1 MSFFNAGFIKT
12 FWFCSVVCMSFVKK
26 NCKELHWLDKIMGG
40 GRLKQFFKRS
50 FFMKKL
56 FGLLAVAGFAVT
68 SAFANV
74 EMDLNMYGTPFS
86 EYEIEND
93 VKLRQGNPVG
103 FESQFG
109 FYFGSP
115 VKWLDIGMSLSDG
128 IDVGASGVEIGI
140 NDNFS
145 KPDDSIVFDFFFTLG
160 PAVRF
165 NLGKMHSLY
174 FSPGFGYNIS
184 VLGYNIKYDEY
195 GYNDEKSFSGGF
207 SSFDFNLDLGYRVW
221 IVNKTGFHFGFDVGY
236 DLSVPLET
244 SSFGD
249 FEEADVL
256 GGQRHKI
263 YFGVAFNFGDKSPDK
278 FAEQSE

>member
-12 FWFCSVVCMSFVKK
+12 FWFCCAVCMSFVKK

-40 GRLKQFFKRS
+40 GKLKQFFKRS

-128 IDVGASGVEIGI
+128 FDVGASGVEIGI
-140 NDNFS
+140 NDNFF

-184 VLGYNIKYDEY
+184 VLGYNIKYED
-195 GYNDEKSFSGGF
+195 GTDGFSGGV

-236 DLSVPLET
+236 DLSVPLKT

>member
-1 MSFFNAGFIKT
+1 
-12 FWFCSVVCMSFVKK
+12 
-26 NCKELHWLDKIMGG
+26 
-40 GRLKQFFKRS
+40 
-50 FFMKKL
+50 MKKL

-86 EYEIEND
+86 EYEVNESGVD
-93 VKLRQGNPVG
+93 AKLRQGNPAG

-128 IDVGASGVEIGI
+128 IDIGASGVEIGI

-184 VLGYNIKYDEY
+184 VLGYNIKYIDEY
-195 GYNDEKSFSGGF
+195 GDNYKKSFSGGF

-236 DLSVPLET
+236 DLSVPLKT

-249 FEEADVL
+249 FDKIDVR

>member
-1 MSFFNAGFIKT
+1 
-12 FWFCSVVCMSFVKK
+12 MSFVKK
-26 NCKELHWLDKIMGG
+26 KLQRIDKELHWLDKIMGG
-40 GRLKQFFKRS
+40 GRLKRFFKRS
-50 FFMKKL
+50 FYMKKL

-115 VKWLDIGMSLSDG
+115 TKWLDIGMSLSDG

-184 VLGYNIKYDEY
+184 VLGCDINYIDEY
-195 GYNDEKSFSGGF
+195 RDNYKEGGF

>member
-1 MSFFNAGFIKT
+1 
-12 FWFCSVVCMSFVKK
+12 
-26 NCKELHWLDKIMGG
+26 
-40 GRLKQFFKRS
+40 
-50 FFMKKL
+50 MKKL

-86 EYEIEND
+86 EYEIKDD
-93 VKLRQGNPVG
+93 VKLRQGNPAG

-174 FSPGFGYNIS
+174 FSPGFGYNFS
-184 VLGYNIKYDEY
+184 VLGYNIKCIDEY
-195 GYNDEKSFSGGF
+195 GDNYKKSFSGGF

-249 FEEADVL
+249 FDKIDVL

>member
-1 MSFFNAGFIKT
+1 M
-12 FWFCSVVCMSFVKK
+12 
-26 NCKELHWLDKIMGG
+26 
-40 GRLKQFFKRS
+40 R
-50 FFMKKL
+50 KL

-86 EYEIEND
+86 EYKVEND
-93 VKLRQGNPVG
+93 MKLRQGNPVG

-145 KPDDSIVFDFFFTLG
+145 KLDDSIVFDFFFTLG

-184 VLGYNIKYDEY
+184 VLRCDIDHIEHRDDY
-195 GYNDEKSFSGGF
+195 GYNYYSNESFSGGF

-249 FEEADVL
+249 FDKIDVL

>member
-1 MSFFNAGFIKT
+1 
-12 FWFCSVVCMSFVKK
+12 
-26 NCKELHWLDKIMGG
+26 
-40 GRLKQFFKRS
+40 
-50 FFMKKL
+50 MKKL

-184 VLGYNIKYDEY
+184 VLGYNIKYD
-195 GYNDEKSFSGGF
+195 
-207 SSFDFNLDLGYRVW
+207 
-221 IVNKTGFHFGFDVGY
+221 
-236 DLSVPLET
+236 
-244 SSFGD
+244 
-249 FEEADVL
+249 
-256 GGQRHKI
+256 
-263 YFGVAFNFGDKSPDK
+263 
-278 FAEQSE
+278 